1 MSARAGAT
9 CRHVTV
15 ALCPP
20 PPKRLLAGFAT
31 PWRISAHTARKR
43 SRAVDAAALRAA
55 AMASRSQD
63 SEALLQA
70 LNNAKAHLCEL
81 QLLPS
86 CTGEVAEAA
95 ELASLE
101 LVKAFS
107 LLARADA
114 PQRPAPRRPKP
125 APAVAAPVHVSPPT
139 SSSPPPS
146 SPPSAPDTP
155 AAAPQLPL
163 DVAVRAATGQL
174 AAAADD
180 FLPPYLVNKMRQQQN
195 GKQQQLALQEF
206 PSLGGGGGVASSAG
220 AAGAWGR
227 GRPPTLVAQQPV
239 RGCAASRL
247 VAPSCLA
254 PVQARLADSLGPPPA
269 APQPPSEAPR
279 RLGDGFA
286 GAVSAPRDEA
296 EKERLK
302 QVTRCASFSAIE
314 TVKGR
319 QVNIMAGLELHK
331 NVLNPKEQQRLLD
344 FIWCALVFAERHFS
358 APC

>member
-125 APAVAAPVHVSPPT
+125 APAVAAPVHVLPPT

-146 SPPSAPDTP
+146 PPPLAPDTP

-180 FLPPYLVNKMRQQQN
+180 FLPPYLENKMRQQQN
-195 GKQQQLALQEF
+195 GKQLAPHDF
-206 PSLGGGGGVASSAG
+206 PSLGGGGVASSAG

-227 GRPPTLVAQQPV
+227 GRPPTLVAQQQV
-239 RGCAASRL
+239 CSRAASRL
-247 VAPSCLA
+247 VAPSRLA

-269 APQPPSEAPR
+269 APRPSSEAPR